1 MENPKQSN
9 NVVKIGHN
17 SNRSITK
24 ETVEKI
30 SKRFMHI
37 LDVVDN
43 NLRLLE
49 QNYFEACTKY
59 PFRSKFN
66 RHESFK
72 KLLPH
77 HVEDARQEASPDNAL
92 KGGGARC
99 SEVSSAVCRFF
110 SFASASR
117 RLRFIIAL
125 ALLELFFGFARA
137 LL

>member
-1 MENPKQSN
+1 MDNPKQS

-77 HVEDARQEASPDNAL
+77 HVEDARQEADNAL
-92 KGGGARC
+92 D
-99 SEVSSAVCRFF
+99 
-110 SFASASR
+110 
-117 RLRFIIAL
+117 RLRMDLINEQDTLRHRMKEKYDITVESERQRIDRKF
-125 ALLELFFGFARA
+125 EEDNNENK
-137 LL
+137 

>member
-1 MENPKQSN
+1 MDNPKQS

-49 QNYFEACTKY
+49 EKYFEASTKY
-59 PFRSKFN
+59 PYRSKFN
-66 RHESFK
+66 RHENFK

-77 HVEDARQEASPDNAL
+77 HVEESRQEADNAL
-92 KGGGARC
+92 DALRMDLINEQDTLRHRMKEKYDITVE
-99 SEVSSAVCRFF
+99 SERQRIDRKF
-110 SFASASR
+110 
-117 RLRFIIAL
+117 
-125 ALLELFFGFARA
+125 EEDNNENK
-137 LL
+137 